1 VSRLEALLDALPR
14 WTLVA
19 GKGGVGKTT
28 CASALAARAAVL
40 GDETLLLSTDPARSL
55 GAALGSDVGP
65 VPGPVPGRDRL
76 FAMQLDAQH
85 ERDAFLAKWRDVLR
99 MILDRGTY
107 LEAGDI
113 AGIVDDALPGADE
126 AMAVIALL
134 ELERSPRWD
143 RIIVDTAPTG
153 HTLRL
158 LALPDTFRALVA
170 LLDTMQDK
178 HRFMVRALTRRWRPD
193 AADAFLIEM
202 RERVDALRATLTD
215 PERTAVVLVTR
226 PDAVVVAET
235 LRYAEALA
243 RLSMRVAA
251 LVTNAVPGQPSSAVA
266 GALDELRGVAPGALR
281 VDVPLASD
289 APNGLTEI
297 EALFAHDTA
306 RATRSIPAKSR
317 PLRPVSPAPSS
328 GDVIAPAIR
337 PLTIVA
343 GKGGV
348 GKTTVACAIAVS
360 LAQPE
365 APILIVSSDPAPS
378 VADALRQAVPDDDV
392 AVDGVPGCYARQ
404 MDASAAFERFRET
417 YSERVDAVFD
427 RLTGGSLNLAHDR
440 AVMRDLLALAPPGI
454 DELYALVTLGE
465 LLTARR
471 YASIIVDPAPTGH
484 LLRLLEMPSLAL
496 SWTHRLMRIMLA
508 YKEVAGLGDAA
519 SELLDFARRT
529 RSLRE
534 LMGDASKTIAL
545 LVSNDEPL
553 VRSETTRLLHAS
565 RARGVEVGA
574 IIWNRVEGDVA
585 PLSDA
590 GAAAQFE
597 APATVPAPRGAPE
610 LRAWCASWRPLDE
623 TTRA

>member
-1 VSRLEALLDALPR
+1 MSRLDALLGALPR

-28 CASALAARAAVL
+28 CATALAARAAVR

-55 GAALGSDVGP
+55 GAALGSDVEP
-65 VPGPVPGRDRL
+65 TPTPVPGRAHL

-85 ERDAFLAKWRDVLR
+85 ERDIFLARWRDVLR
-99 MILDRGTY
+99 VILDRGTY

-134 ELERSPRWD
+134 ELERSARWN
-143 RIIVDTAPTG
+143 RLIVDTAPTG

-178 HRFMVRALTRRWRPD
+178 HRFMVRALTHRWRAD

-215 PERTAVVLVTR
+215 PKRTAVVLVMR

-235 LRYAEALA
+235 VRYADALT
-243 RLSMRVAA
+243 RRSMRVAA
-251 LVTNAVPGQPSSAVA
+251 VVINAVPDDASPAVA
-266 GALDELRGVAPGALR
+266 AAAEELEAVAPGAIR
-281 VDVPLASD
+281 MHVPAVSD
-289 APNGLTEI
+289 APNGLGEI
-297 EALFAHDTA
+297 EALFAGA
-306 RATRSIPAKSR
+306 MPRSAKRTTHRQVRS
-317 PLRPVSPAPSS
+317 PSS
-328 GDVIAPAIR
+328 PSYVIAPALR
-337 PLTIVA
+337 SLTIVA

-348 GKTTVACAIAVS
+348 GKTTVACATAVS
-360 LAQPE
+360 LARSE

-378 VADALRQAVPDDDV
+378 VADALRQPVPDEDV

-417 YSERVDAVFD
+417 YAERVDAVFD

-440 AVMRDLLALAPPGI
+440 AITRDLLALAPPGI

-465 LLTARR
+465 LLAERR

-519 SELLDFARRT
+519 SDLLDFARRT
-529 RSLRE
+529 RLLRE
-534 LMGDASKTIAL
+534 LMGDPSKTTAF

-553 VRSETTRLLHAS
+553 VRNETTRLLHAC
-565 RARGVEVGA
+565 RDRRVEVGA
-574 IIWNRVEGDVA
+574 IIWNRAEGGVA

-590 GAAAQFE
+590 HAGAQFE
-597 APATVPAPRGAPE
+597 APATVPAPRGAAE

-623 TTRA
+623 TSRA

>member
-1 VSRLEALLDALPR
+1 VNRLDTLLDALPR

-28 CASALAARAAVL
+28 CAAALAAHAAAR

-55 GAALGSDVGP
+55 GAALGSEVDP
-65 VPGPVPGRDRL
+65 APGPVPGRERL

-85 ERDAFLAKWRDVLR
+85 ERAAFLARWRDVLR
-99 MILDRGTY
+99 VILDRGTY

-134 ELERSPRWD
+134 ELERSARWD
-143 RIIVDTAPTG
+143 RIVVDTAPTG

-158 LALPDTFRALVA
+158 LALPGTFRALVA
-170 LLDTMQDK
+170 LLETMQDK

-215 PERTAVVLVTR
+215 PARTAVVLVTR
-226 PDAVVVAET
+226 PDALVVAET
-235 LRYAEALA
+235 VRYAAAL
-243 RLSMRVAA
+243 RGMSMRVAA
-251 LVTNAVPGQPSSAVA
+251 LVINAIPAKAPAGVSAA
-266 GALDELRGVAPGALR
+266 LRELDEVVPDAVRITVPAL
-281 VDVPLASD
+281 PEP
-289 APNGLTEI
+289 PNGLAEL
-297 EALFAHDTA
+297 EALFAGALAAPT
-306 RATRSIPAKSR
+306 TRPHRRR
-317 PLRPVSPAPSS
+317 PQPVRSS
-328 GDVIAPAIR
+328 ACVNAPALR

-348 GKTTVACAIAVS
+348 GKTTVACAMAVS
-360 LAQPE
+360 LARPD

-378 VADALRQAVPDDDV
+378 VADALRQTVPDDDV
-392 AVDGVPGCYARQ
+392 AVDGAPGCYARQ
-404 MDASAAFERFRET
+404 MDASAAFDRFRET
-417 YSERVDAVFD
+417 YAGRVDAVFD
-427 RLTGGSLNLAHDR
+427 RLTGGSLDLTHDR

-465 LLTARR
+465 LLAARR
-471 YASIIVDPAPTGH
+471 YVSIVVDPAPTGH

-496 SWTHRLMRIMLA
+496 SWSHRLMRIMLE

-519 SELLDFARRT
+519 SDLLDFARRT
-529 RSLRE
+529 RALRE
-534 LMGDASKTIAL
+534 LMGDPSRTTTL

-553 VRSETTRLLHAS
+553 VRAETTRLLHAC
-565 RARGVEVGA
+565 RDRGIDVGA
-574 IIWNRVEGDVA
+574 IIWNRVESRVA

-590 GAAAQFE
+590 QAGAQFE
-597 APATVPAPRGAPE
+597 APATVPAPRGAAE
-610 LRAWCASWRPLDE
+610 LRAWWASWRPLDE
-623 TTRA
+623 TSRA